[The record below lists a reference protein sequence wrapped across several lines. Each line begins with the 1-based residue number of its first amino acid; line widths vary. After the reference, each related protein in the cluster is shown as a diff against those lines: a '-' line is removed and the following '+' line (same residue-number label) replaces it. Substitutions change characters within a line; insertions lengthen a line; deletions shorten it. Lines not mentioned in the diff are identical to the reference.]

1 MEGKH
6 ASQNKQQKPHRS
18 EAFPQLD
25 KAESA
30 AHAAKPSMSS
40 DFDLGSM
47 SGGVNPVQTSG
58 HGPHRFSAA
67 PDAAYPGGKVPGGTA
82 GSQKFAEGRRRNPAA
97 IAALV
102 VVALLLVVYVAGAVV
117 FMGRFYPNTTLGNFD
132 LSMKP
137 FDQAVDELESAEKS
151 YALSISGEGFSTNI
165 TAKQG
170 GIQLDSDKVIAAAK
184 GGMNPA
190 LWFVN
195 MWGTHDATENLTASA
210 DSTALRNLLTEE
222 IEEFNAGQT
231 ASEDAAIVYDAE
243 SHSYIIQ
250 PEVNGSQL
258 DAEEVVQQAITAML
272 SMQDTLKIGDD
283 VVIKP
288 QVLSTDSRLIQGTE
302 AANKL
307 VACDVTLVAQLAN
320 TTEDI
325 TQINGDVISQW
336 VTFDENYAPVFNE
349 AVMSEWANA
358 LVASLNTV
366 GSTRTYTR
374 GDGKQV
380 SVSGGDYGWAVDT
393 SSLVSTI
400 EDAVTNG
407 SQGEISV
414 PCSQTGNGFTAPG
427 MDWGAYCD
435 VDLTEQHARYY
446 DASGNLLWESGIV
459 SGKPGGGDATPTG
472 TYYLKTHQSP
482 SMLRGPKKEDGK
494 YEWESEVQYWMPFVG
509 NLVGL
514 HDASWQPSSVF
525 SNPDAY
531 KTYGSH
537 GCVNLPTDKAAEIYG
552 IIQNGDPVIVH
563 W

>member
-1 MEGKH
+1 MT
-6 ASQNKQQKPHRS
+6 
-18 EAFPQLD
+18 
-25 KAESA
+25 
-30 AHAAKPSMSS
+30 S
-40 DFDLGSM
+40 DFDLGSVN
-47 SGGVNPVQTSG
+47 GAVNPVQTSG
-58 HGPHRFSAA
+58 HGPHRFSAS
-67 PDAAYPGGKVPGGTA
+67 PDAAYPGGKVPGGTV
-82 GSQKFAEGRRRNPAA
+82 GSEKFAIGHKRNPAA

-102 VVALLLVVYVAGAVV
+102 VVALLLAVYAAGAVV
-117 FMGRFYPNTTLGNFD
+117 FMGRFYPNTTLGNYD
-132 LSMKP
+132 MSMKP
-137 FDQAVDELESAEKS
+137 FDQAIDELESAEKA
-151 YALSISGEGFSTNI
+151 YALSISGEGFSMSI
-165 TAKQG
+165 TAQQG
-170 GIQLDSDKVIAAAK
+170 GIQLDSDKVIATAK

-195 MWGTHDATENLTASA
+195 MWGAHDVTDNLTASA
-210 DSTALRNLLTEE
+210 DSTALRELLTTE
-222 IEEFNAGQT
+222 IGEFNAGQT

-243 SHSYIIQ
+243 SRSYKIQ

-258 DAEEVVQQAITAML
+258 DAEKVVQQAITAML
-272 SMQDTLKIGDD
+272 TMQDTVKIGDD
-283 VVIKP
+283 AVIKP
-288 QVLSTDSRLIQGTE
+288 HVLSSDSRLIQGAE

-320 TTEDI
+320 SSQDI
-325 TQINGDVISQW
+325 TRINADVISEW

-358 LVASLNTV
+358 LVSSLNTV

-393 SSLVSTI
+393 STLVSTI
-400 EDAVTNG
+400 EDAVSNG
-407 SQGEISV
+407 SQGEIAV

-459 SGKPGGGDATPTG
+459 SGKPDSENATPTG

-509 NLVGL
+509 NLIGL

-525 SNPDAY
+525 SNADAY

-552 IIQNGDPVIVH
+552 ISQNGDPVIVH

>member
-1 MEGKH
+1 MNG
-6 ASQNKQQKPHRS
+6 R
-18 EAFPQLD
+18 
-25 KAESA
+25 
-30 AHAAKPSMSS
+30 
-40 DFDLGSM
+40 
-47 SGGVNPVQTSG
+47 
-58 HGPHRFSAA
+58 GPRRFSAA
-67 PDAAYPGGKVPGGTA
+67 PNAAYPGGKVPGGTA
-82 GSQKFAEGRRRNPAA
+82 GSRKFAEGRRRNPVA

-102 VVALLLVVYVAGAVV
+102 VVALLLVVYVAGAVI

-165 TAKQG
+165 TAKEG

-195 MWGTHDATENLTASA
+195 MWGAHDATENLTASA

-243 SHSYIIQ
+243 SHSYKIK
-250 PEVNGSQL
+250 PEVNGTQL
-258 DAEEVVQQAITAML
+258 DAEGVVQQAITAML
-272 SMQDTLKIGDD
+272 SMQDTLKLDDD

-336 VTFDENYAPVFNE
+336 VTFDENYAPTFNE
-349 AVMSEWANA
+349 AVMSEWASA

-400 EDAVTNG
+400 EDAVTNASKVKSLYRVRKRATGLRRQAWIGAPIAMLTLLSSTRAITTRRVTCFG
-407 SQGEISV
+407 SRALFQANLAARMRLLRAPIISKPTRV
-414 PCSQTGNGFTAPG
+414 PRCCAVRRKKTASTNGNPRCNTG
-427 MDWGAYCD
+427 CR
-435 VDLTEQHARYY
+435 L
-446 DASGNLLWESGIV
+446 
-459 SGKPGGGDATPTG
+459 
-472 TYYLKTHQSP
+472 
-482 SMLRGPKKEDGK
+482 
-494 YEWESEVQYWMPFVG
+494 
-509 NLVGL
+509 
-514 HDASWQPSSVF
+514 
-525 SNPDAY
+525 
-531 KTYGSH
+531 
-537 GCVNLPTDKAAEIYG
+537 
-552 IIQNGDPVIVH
+552 
-563 W
+563 